1 MSNINT
7 YGFPFTS
14 VDHDRKYGSAD
25 FRAYFQCLMTNG
37 VINKIGDELEITQA
51 LTPAKTVL
59 VSTGA
64 IYINGVI
71 REITSDLTL
80 DVSENVSGNPRI
92 DVIVARLNLTD
103 RQVEFDILEG
113 TPASSPVAPSV
124 TQNSTIWEIALAQ
137 VDLANGYST
146 ITDSN
151 ITDTRSFGVVKASH
165 NFTVTLDK
173 DNWSAGATGGFEQT
187 VAVGGIVETD
197 DGVVQVD
204 LTGIT
209 DFGQKVAL
217 QGWFSKILNIS
228 AGTDE
233 ISVYI
238 FNEPDVDIPLK
249 IKVVR

>member
-37 VINKIGDELEITQA
+37 VVSSIGDELEITQA

-64 IYINGVI
+64 IYINGAI
-71 REITSDLTL
+71 REITSALTL

-92 DVIVARLNLTD
+92 DVIVARLDLTD
-103 RQVEFDILEG
+103 RQVEFAVLEG
-113 TPASSPVAPSV
+113 TPAVSPTAPSV
-124 TQNSTIWEIALAQ
+124 TQNSTTWEISLAEIE
-137 VDLANGYST
+137 LANGYST
-146 ITDSN
+146 ITDSL

-165 NFTVTLDK
+165 NFFVTLDK

-187 VAVGGIVETD
+187 VSVGGIVETD
-197 DGVVQVD
+197 DGMVQVD
-204 LTGIT
+204 FTGVT
-209 DFGQKVAL
+209 DFSIKRDL
-217 QGWFSKILNIS
+217 QDYFSSMINIS
-228 AGTDE
+228 AGNGQITA
-233 ISVYI
+233 YN
-238 FNEPDVDIPLK
+238 FLEPTIDIPLK